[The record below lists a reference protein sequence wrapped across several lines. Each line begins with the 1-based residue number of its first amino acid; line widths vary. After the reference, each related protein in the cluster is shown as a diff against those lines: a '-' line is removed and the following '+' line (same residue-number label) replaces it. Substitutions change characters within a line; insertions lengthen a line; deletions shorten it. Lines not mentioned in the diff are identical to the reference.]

1 MFTNNP
7 NILESDELTPASE
20 IEFELEISTSGR
32 KFHEI
37 RLKAIGASNLPME
50 AAKGTVSCSAPSR
63 DHYFVN
69 SAKYGD
75 LRNLAFEKL

>member
-1 MFTNNP
+1 MSQSVLFTNNP

-50 AAKGTVSCSAPSR
+50 AAKGTVYCSAPSSE
-63 DHYFVN
+63 HHFEISSMHV
-69 SAKYGD
+69 D
-75 LRNLAFEKL
+75 L